1 MSGIFLSRLNLCRPK
16 YIHMS
21 PNHTQCAAIF
31 LQIELCPVAI
41 KNRILFVQ
49 NNRQSTILMAGIYSV
64 LLTPAVHIHMLLIF
78 LISSP
83 ATHKQ
88 SNRKNISLIKVQSVG
103 GDVVLVVQK
112 TPSHWTKRSSHNST
126 VGKLPFCGVWYIWWI
141 KNDYLYIVV
150 GVCTLIY
157 ASNGW
162 MQSVYRCRQSRM
174 CVFLSVI

>member
-126 VGKLPFCGVWYIWWI
+126 VGKLPFLWCV
-141 KNDYLYIVV
+141 
-150 GVCTLIY
+150 IY
-157 ASNGW
+157 MMDKKWLPIYSFWCLHIDICIEWVNAE
-162 MQSVYRCRQSRM
+162 R
-174 CVFLSVI
+174 I